1 MSSADTPPA
10 YTPPANT
17 FDKLKIIYPVA
28 SMSAPKTSLTE
39 LSPSLIEELKR
50 QIILDD
56 INAKKEK
63 EDTLATTLA
72 IWSKPEMRLE
82 YILGQGRPIMIRR
95 EYNSLHYSSHYLTL
109 GYHGILFQ
117 NSRKELITI
126 KPKKTNYDAP
136 LIRFYDFKETD
147 HDEYKSKFIIEP
159 LYSLDSN
166 EKIPNNYTAL
176 GIIISAICD
185 IFTIKFSSSHNNSGM
200 SIHSFD
206 KYWEFAIYHN
216 YKPYAHPFYDE
227 NQFGRFN
234 KETKKY
240 IQYNN
245 ISVFA
250 GETKEEHIMYVKYEI
265 FEYQEKKKNVYMIND
280 KSKKECIEPFTTHN
294 ELITI
299 LSKWKLDYAPHILI

>member
-10 YTPPANT
+10 YTTADT

-56 INAKKEK
+56 IKAKKEK

-82 YILGQGRPIMIRR
+82 YILGQGRPITINN
-95 EYNSLHYSSHYLTL
+95 ENNPSHYSSRTN
-109 GYHGILFQ
+109 GILFQ
-117 NSRKELITI
+117 NSRTELITI

-136 LIRFYDFKETD
+136 LIRFYDFKQTT
-147 HDEYKSKFIIEP
+147 HAGIKPKQMIYKQMIEP

-166 EKIPNNYTAL
+166 EKIPNNHTAL

-185 IFTIKFSSSHNNSGM
+185 IFTIEFKYGSDIG
-200 SIHSFD
+200 IYSFD
-206 KYWEFAIYHN
+206 KYWEFSIYRNHGLS
-216 YKPYAHPFYDE
+216 AHPFYDE
-227 NQFGRFN
+227 NRFGRFN
-234 KETKKY
+234 KETNKY

-250 GETKEEHIMYVKYEI
+250 GETKEIHIMYVKYEI
-265 FEYQEKKKNVYMIND
+265 FEYQEEKKNVYTIND
-280 KSKKECIEPFTTHN
+280 KSKKDHIEPFTTHN
-294 ELITI
+294 ELIAI